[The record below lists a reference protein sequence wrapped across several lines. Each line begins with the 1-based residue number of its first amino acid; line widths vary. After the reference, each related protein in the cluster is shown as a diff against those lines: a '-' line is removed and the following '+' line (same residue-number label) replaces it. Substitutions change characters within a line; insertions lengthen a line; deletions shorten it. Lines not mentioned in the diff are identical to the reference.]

1 MCQPLYQKVGLI
13 IKLGPQQRPHQ
24 DYEAVALLKEIERHD
39 FLVFA
44 LAGCRAD
51 ANQPHFFRRANYFF
65 GGQQEITSLISNIR
79 SKTYDFYN
87 QSRFLDNVV
96 KWFDTG
102 DGDDRGF
109 SEWRQIEYFLL
120 EYENFLREVAGE
132 PAIVL
137 KKHPFERVYP
147 KSVERD
153 ESWSSAFDAIYS
165 AEKCRKLCNSIG
177 NLVLLSRPRKLQ
189 ELQYSSFALKK
200 RHLLARTQGEEAGY
214 FNGSLS
220 EREVASF
227 EAWTHSIILER
238 GVKMLGFMSERWNIP
253 LAEDFRK
260 TLTKVDFAIETP
272 P

>member
-137 KKHPFERVYP
+137 KSTHSREFIL
-147 KSVERD
+147 S
-153 ESWSSAFDAIYS
+153 
-165 AEKCRKLCNSIG
+165 
-177 NLVLLSRPRKLQ
+177 LLSAMSRGAVPLMPFTVRK
-189 ELQYSSFALKK
+189 SA
-200 RHLLARTQGEEAGY
+200 
-214 FNGSLS
+214 
-220 EREVASF
+220 ASF
-227 EAWTHSIILER
+227 VTALAIWFCYHARENFRNSSTLHS
-238 GVKMLGFMSERWNIP
+238 P
-253 LAEDFRK
+253 
-260 TLTKVDFAIETP
+260 
-272 P
+272 